1 MLERKTHYFSIKI
14 RMYISQSSM
23 QNLHIFFKENAMQN
37 RNFMLEVVC
46 FWIPLEDSIILL
58 SIMGPSVD
66 FETYQYCRSWLQQT
80 PVWDV

>member
-1 MLERKTHYFSIKI
+1 
-14 RMYISQSSM
+14 M

-58 SIMGPSVD
+58 SIMGQWTLRPISIVGAG
-66 FETYQYCRSWLQQT
+66 SSK